1 MISSVLP
8 LYRSLVIKMIRLCIC
23 HLYTVAQISVNV
35 IKFDQLFVTM
45 NTKVL
50 IVLILFIAVNT
61 QNPLSGTS
69 SECCEGN
76 AETLKDLVQ
85 RVTSLES
92 QLGVLKAENDNL
104 RMNSSALVMLQ
115 NELTQI
121 KCMQNYARRI
131 LFMYDYIHIV
141 LQINMTQEY
150 IYWCLCDIAES

>member
-1 MISSVLP
+1 M
-8 LYRSLVIKMIRLCIC
+8 
-23 HLYTVAQISVNV
+23 NV
-35 IKFDQLFVTM
+35 IKFDQLLVTM

-50 IVLILFIAVNT
+50 IVVILFIAVNT
-61 QNPLSGTS
+61 QNPLTGTS

-104 RMNSSALVMLQ
+104 RMNSSALVVLQ

-121 KCMQNYARRI
+121 KCM
-131 LFMYDYIHIV
+131 
-141 LQINMTQEY
+141 
-150 IYWCLCDIAES
+150 